1 MPDVALNALV
11 VFLWHFL
18 HVLSR
23 ILKNEYLKH
32 LTTFLPMTY
41 HGLLR
46 SIKLDSKGRFT
57 SYVVCPRCSSIYDYE
72 SCYEVNNGKA
82 ISKSCDFVAF
92 PDHPHHSQRE
102 CCGVMLLKKVRTKHM
117 GIDLVPRKTCPYQ
130 SLCDAITFMVSKPD
144 FLNLCEHWRV
154 RASQVPEDMYAD
166 VYDGKV
172 WKEFQSEQ
180 YNHYLNFPGN
190 LLLSLNVD
198 WFQPFSHTQ
207 YSVGVIYLVVL
218 NLPREERYKMENI
231 ILVGIIPGP
240 KEPKLTLNSYLAPLV
255 LELENA
261 YHGWSI
267 PVKHDQFKTVS
278 VRACIGCVT
287 CDVPA
292 TRKVC
297 GFLGHTAR
305 LGCSKCLK
313 VFPVSAFGE
322 KPNFAGYNTDNW
334 IPRSAEDTEPGVWSY
349 LKRAQKQALES

>member
-1 MPDVALNALV
+1 
-11 VFLWHFL
+11 
-18 HVLSR
+18 
-23 ILKNEYLKH
+23 
-32 LTTFLPMTY
+32 
-41 HGLLR
+41 
-46 SIKLDSKGRFT
+46 
-57 SYVVCPRCSSIYDYE
+57 
-72 SCYEVNNGKA
+72 
-82 ISKSCDFVAF
+82 
-92 PDHPHHSQRE
+92 
-102 CCGVMLLKKVRTKHM
+102 
-117 GIDLVPRKTCPYQ
+117 
-130 SLCDAITFMVSKPD
+130 MVSKPD

-297 GFLGHTAR
+297 GFLGHTAQ

-313 VFPVSAFGE
+313 AFRVSAFGE
-322 KPNFAGYNTDNW
+322 KPNFAGYDTDNW
-334 IPRSAEDTEPGVWSY
+334 VPRSAEDHRARCMELFEASSKASLRKFEAKHGVRYSCLVQLPYFNPVRFPVVDPMHNLLLGSGKHVFSLWI
-349 LKRAQKQALES
+349 KRGILQLEDLQLTQE